1 MLQSLWVHQIQEELR
16 GIAAIGSESTQEAA
30 DLLIRL
36 SAPMLR
42 TSFVD
47 AVSQLVQEI
56 NDTTIQGVRL
66 TIQGDE
72 ILLEATQED
81 STVQPPS
88 ADRNARIALRLPQ
101 DLKDS
106 VERTASLTGVS
117 TNSWIVNVL
126 HAAVTS
132 PTPNP
137 RPGNR
142 LRGSGR
148 A

>member
-81 STVQPPS
+81 STVQQP
-88 ADRNARIALRLPQ
+88 
-101 DLKDS
+101 
-106 VERTASLTGVS
+106 
-117 TNSWIVNVL
+117 
-126 HAAVTS
+126 
-132 PTPNP
+132 
-137 RPGNR
+137 
-142 LRGSGR
+142 
-148 A
+148 